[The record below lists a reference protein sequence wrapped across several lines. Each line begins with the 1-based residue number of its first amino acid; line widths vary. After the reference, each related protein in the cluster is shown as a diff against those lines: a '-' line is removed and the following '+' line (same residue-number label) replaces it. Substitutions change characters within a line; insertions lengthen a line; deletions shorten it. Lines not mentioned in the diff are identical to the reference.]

1 MWKRISLRVRI
12 YVILAAL
19 VFTTFMGGVIMMW
32 YTHQMQTL
40 LTYIV
45 DRNVAAFQAAE
56 ALETALVNQKGFVS
70 YYFLDG
76 DPDWL
81 RQLGRYRQ
89 IFQERLNQVRSLVET
104 RKQEEAIDRIE
115 TEYRQYIDAKDKVI
129 AYYKAG
135 ERDAGAR
142 LHSKMRDRFFK
153 ILELCQDYKKLH
165 TEKIKQVRE
174 LSRVQAGKLRLFAGS
189 AMFIVLFLA
198 LLMGFVFIN
207 HILGPLKRLAMETDR
222 NRASGE
228 SGDEVIALSRSVHGL
243 IEEYDQTQFELVK
256 SRDHLV
262 QAEKLA
268 LVGKLAAGMAHSI
281 RNPLT
286 SVKMRLFS
294 LGRTLDLSA
303 PQKEDFDVISD
314 EIRHI
319 DTIVENFL
327 EFSRP
332 PKLKVQRVSPSDVV
346 DSAVKLLEHRL
357 KSYDVSIDIN
367 RKRPL
372 SEIQADP
379 EQLKEVLVNLVV
391 NACEAMDGGGSIV
404 INEEEGLKDPFG
416 RVVVVRLSDNG
427 PGISTA
433 IKEKVLQPFFSTK
446 EEGTGL
452 GLSIA
457 SRIVEQHGGK
467 LEFSSEE
474 GKGTTFTIILPLQGA
489 RF

>member
-19 VFTTFMGGVIMMW
+19 VFTTFMGGLIMVW
-32 YTHQMQTL
+32 YTHRMQTL
-40 LTYIV
+40 LTHLI

-81 RQLGRYRQ
+81 RKLERYRQ
-89 IFQERLNQVRSLVET
+89 VFKERLNLARSLVQT
-104 RKQEEAIDRIE
+104 GHQEQAIGRIE
-115 TEYRQYIDAKDKVI
+115 REYREYIDAKDIVI
-129 AYYKAG
+129 AYYMAG
-135 ERDAGAR
+135 ERDKGAR
-142 LHSKMRDRFFK
+142 LHRKVRGRFFK
-153 ILELCQDYKKLH
+153 ILELCQDYKALH
-165 TEKIKQVRE
+165 TEKIEQVRDMNRSHAE
-174 LSRVQAGKLRLFAGS
+174 KLRFFAGS
-189 AMFIVLFLA
+189 AMLTVLILA
-198 LLMGFVFIN
+198 LLLGFVLVN
-207 HILGPLKRLAMETDR
+207 HILGPLRRLALETDR
-222 NRASGE
+222 GADL
-228 SGDEVIALSRSVHGL
+228 SGDEVMDLSRSVHGL

-294 LGRTLDLSA
+294 LDRTLDLSP

-332 PKLKVQRVSPSDVV
+332 PKLKVQRISPSDVV
-346 DSAVKLLEHRL
+346 DSAVELLGHRL
-357 KSYDVSIDIN
+357 QSYDVNVEIN
-367 RKRPL
+367 RQRPL

-379 EQLKEVLVNLVV
+379 EQLKEVIVNLVV
-391 NACEAMDGGGSIV
+391 NACEAMENGGSIA
-404 INEEEGLKDPFG
+404 ISEEEGLLEPFG
-416 RVVVVRLSDNG
+416 RVAIVRLSDNG
-427 PGISTA
+427 PGILEA
-433 IKEKVLQPFFSTK
+433 IKEKVLQPFFTTK

-457 SRIVEQHGGK
+457 SRIVEQHGGR
-467 LEFSSEE
+467 LEFSSDE
-474 GKGTTFTIILPLQGA
+474 GKGTTFTITLPLQGA
-489 RF
+489 RP